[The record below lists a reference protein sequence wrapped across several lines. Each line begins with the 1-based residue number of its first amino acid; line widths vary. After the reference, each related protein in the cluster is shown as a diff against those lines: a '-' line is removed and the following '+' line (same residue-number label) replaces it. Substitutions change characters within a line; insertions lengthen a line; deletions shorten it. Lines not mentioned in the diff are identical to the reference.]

1 MADHDAVISTHAL
14 DTERGVPA
22 AGVSVRLEHVLADGA
37 TVEAGHGITDEDGR
51 IRRLSR
57 ETLVPGAYRLTFDLH
72 RYAEGFFRVIVL
84 EIHVDDASRSYHVP
98 LLIAPFSITTYRGS

>member
-1 MADHDAVISTHAL
+1 MVDHVAVISTHAL

-37 TVEAGHGITDEDGR
+37 VVDAGHGVTDDDGR

-57 ETLVPGAYRLTFDLH
+57 DELVPGAYRLTFDLH
-72 RYAEGFFRVIVL
+72 RYSEGFFRTIVL

-98 LLIAPFSITTYRGS
+98 VLIAPFSITTYRGS